1 MRKCQKEKRTI
12 TPRNS
17 VMQGGS
23 DGSYFALLGRTR
35 TALHSAIVFLA
46 VLDNP
51 RMTLDLLQGD
61 SLSGIKNKKLDI
73 M

>member
-1 MRKCQKEKRTI
+1 MSKEKITR

-17 VMQGGS
+17 VMQGAS
-23 DGSYFALLGRTR
+23 HSLCFALLGRTR
-35 TALHSAIVFLA
+35 TSFHSPIIFLA

-51 RMTLDLLQGD
+51 RMTLDLLERD
-61 SLSGIKNKKLDI
+61 SLRGIKNKKLDI

>member
-1 MRKCQKEKRTI
+1 
-12 TPRNS
+12 
-17 VMQGGS
+17 MQGGS
-23 DGSYFALLGRTR
+23 DGSCFALLGRTR

-51 RMTLDLLQGD
+51 RMTLDLLEGN